1 MASKPICWPPPPNC
15 VNNFWL
21 FINSREWEKYA
32 GSRTFATNVKSN
44 HDGQHGISFDIAPP
58 FQTIQKIGR
67 QNQRVAQQHFYGR
80 RGEHIFLSEKCFQ
93 FLWVGSACHK
103 NKGILWG
110 EKRWQETPENQGEK
124 RKRTVHIKYAFP
136 ISVYL
141 VFHFLFYVCPDKQ
154 PNTDSNN

>member
-58 FQTIQKIGR
+58 FQTIQKKLVDKTKGLPNNIFMVDGASTYFSPKNVSSFYEWEVRATRTRESCGGKNAGYRPQKIRGR
-67 QNQRVAQQHFYGR
+67 NENAQS
-80 RGEHIFLSEKCFQ
+80 I
-93 FLWVGSACHK
+93 
-103 NKGILWG
+103 
-110 EKRWQETPENQGEK
+110 
-124 RKRTVHIKYAFP
+124 
-136 ISVYL
+136 
-141 VFHFLFYVCPDKQ
+141 
-154 PNTDSNN
+154 